1 MWYFY
6 ILQSLKNKNWFYKGS
21 TNHLKERILKHN
33 NGEIDSTRPYLPL
46 RLVYYESYLSEKSAR
61 FRERSV
67 KNSGSVAIPLLK
79 RIKKSLEYKI

>member
-21 TNHLKERILKHN
+21 TQNLKTRILKHN

-46 RLVYYESYLSEKSAR
+46 RLVYYEAYLCEKSAR
-61 FRERSV
+61 LTERSV
-67 KNSGSVAIPLLK
+67 KNSGSVAVPLLT
-79 RIKKSLEYKI
+79 RIKRSLEN